1 MNGHS
6 FCVSK
11 NKSMLII
18 YNNGCGDIGV
28 RFKSGTVSSDS
39 ELWVPIYIFVYITA
53 TCVDIFQ
60 YLTKTGT
67 TSSDYVLCKLFDIVN
82 HNTYLKILS
91 GGTPLAIV

>member
-1 MNGHS
+1 MWAYWCA
-6 FCVSK
+6 FK
-11 NKSMLII
+11 
-18 YNNGCGDIGV
+18 IGTL
-28 RFKSGTVSSDS
+28 GSDS
-39 ELWVPIYIFVYITA
+39 ELRVPICIFAYITA

-67 TSSDYVLCKLFDIVN
+67 ASSDYVLCKLFNIVN